1 MERLCLVTFKTMKA
15 MKRIFVLMAASLAAL
30 VLAASCSK
38 AEIEVNLEEDG
49 VGEILQGPTRTL
61 KFNVTI
67 GEAQTKTHLATE
79 PDQDGSYP
87 VLWDAQDEVKVI
99 WGEGESDHAT
109 GKITDAATGL
119 LEVEVPAEV
128 AVDYYYA
135 VYPAN
140 TAYALDAETG
150 KLTIS
155 MPETT
160 GTFKTANM
168 MVARCASDDRVF
180 GFRHA
185 VGIVR
190 VQMGDNSFAENGT
203 ISRFGLY
210 SGTRSYVTGKVQCT
224 FGENDEFSA
233 EKIDE
238 TGYRYSRANNLT
250 PGQEVYLAVWPD
262 YTFEEGFIAYYFNEQ
277 RSAYYEGDV
286 TVARG
291 QILNLGNIQ
300 DRMRTDYFIKPN
312 GTGDGS
318 SWENAAGEDFIR
330 AFFAKKEDS
339 GRAYAHC
346 QKCENTNFY
355 FAAGTY
361 ILGTADAPKLD
372 LYWGNAPKSGLV
384 PIKFYGGCAAT
395 EGTDKTRNPETY
407 QTIFSGNSEYGILS
421 VRNKADLTLDGIT
434 LRDAV
439 ITSELHAK
447 DGSYG
452 AALYVS
458 MDITVTNKSEEFFP
472 VVRVNNCKFVNNK
485 EESSLNT
492 NYGCGSAINLATG
505 KVYVDNTLFSGNVSY
520 NRGMIHAASTGVQAG
535 TCLFMNNCRFTG
547 NSLAADQYG
556 IVIRSLNVNTKV
568 ALNGC
573 SFGKNSP
580 NSKGDAPVC
589 ISSPCVFVNNTV
601 IEDASN
607 PYKSNVG
614 IYRMASITDVEAVL
628 ANNLIMDE
636 NNEEDSFYWAA
647 GTNGDKFQFKS
658 LSNLCGPQRNM
669 EFGCVMT
676 DLSDDSTGSKTTK
689 TDAKTTGLNGLL
701 WSEELNYW
709 TWDGNVTDFTYA
721 TAAQMVAATKANT
734 LIGDSFHDW
743 LVEIGAIV
751 NGQFTDCRGYLRA
764 TDKMCPGAY
773 DPFATSSV
781 SVE

>member
-1 MERLCLVTFKTMKA
+1 MKKTFRFMA
-15 MKRIFVLMAASLAAL
+15 VLATVAAAL
-30 VLAASCSK
+30 ASCAK
-38 AEIEVNLEEDG
+38 AEMDAPANEDAA
-49 VGEILQGPTRTL
+49 GENVYQGPTKLLT
-61 KFNVTI
+61 F
-67 GEAQTKTHLATE
+67 EAQTGTPQTRTSLGDVVTDGDGKKT
-79 PDQDGSYP
+79 QP
-87 VLWDAQDEVKVI
+87 VLWEADDEIKILYVVDGTEYSVKVTPKSVN
-99 WGEGESDHAT
+99 GSTAVFEA
-109 GKITDAATGL
+109 
-119 LEVEVPAEV
+119 EVPETG
-128 AVDYYYA
+128 VDTYYA
-135 VYPAN
+135 VYPSSTAAVVDAAAGTVQVTIPDATTSFKKAN
-140 TAYALDAETG
+140 
-150 KLTIS
+150 I
-155 MPETT
+155 
-160 GTFKTANM
+160 
-168 MVARCASDDRVF
+168 MVAKSTSADRTF
-180 GFRHA
+180 DFKHA
-185 VGIVR
+185 VSIIR
-190 VQMGDNSFAENGT
+190 FQMGDNSFKQSGK
-203 ISRFGLY
+203 IDRLSLY
-210 SGTRSYVTGKVQCT
+210 SGVRGYVLGDVLCS
-224 FGENDEFSA
+224 FGEDGEFTATSVEKNTSRYATAEDLSA
-233 EKIDE
+233 
-238 TGYRYSRANNLT
+238 N
-250 PGQEVYLAVWPD
+250 EVAYVAVWPG

-277 RSAYYEGDV
+277 RSAYYEKDL
-286 TVARG
+286 TVGRG
-291 QILNLGNIQ
+291 EILDLGNIQ
-300 DRMRTDYFIKPN
+300 NRMRTDYFIKPN

-395 EGTDKTRNPETY
+395 EGTDKTRDPETY
-407 QTIFSGNSEYGILS
+407 QTIFSGDSNYGILS

-439 ITSELHAK
+439 ITAELQQK
-447 DGSYG
+447 DGFYG
-452 AALYVS
+452 AALYIG
-458 MDITVTNKSEEFFP
+458 MDTSVTNKGENFFP
-472 VVRVNNCKFVNNK
+472 RVRINNCRFINNC
-485 EESSLNT
+485 EVT
-492 NYGCGSAINLATG
+492 NSTLSNDYASGSAINLATG

-520 NRGMIHAASTGVQAG
+520 NRGMIHAASAGVQAG
-535 TCLFMNNCRFTG
+535 TCLFMNNCRFTC

-614 IYRMASITDVEAVL
+614 IYRMASITAVEAVL

-636 NNEEDSFYWAA
+636 NNVEDSFYWAA
-647 GTNGDKFQFKS
+647 GTDGDKFQFKS

-669 EFGCVMT
+669 AFGCVMT
-676 DLSDDSTGSKTTK
+676 DLSDGSTGSKTTK
-689 TDAKTTGLNGLL
+689 TDARTTGLNGLL
-701 WSEELNYW
+701 WSEDLNYW

-751 NGQFTDCRGYLRA
+751 DGQFTDCRGYLRA
-764 TDKMCPGAY
+764 ADKMCPGAY
-773 DPFATSSV
+773 DPFATAA
-781 SVE
+781 E

>member
-1 MERLCLVTFKTMKA
+1 MKKTFRFMA
-15 MKRIFVLMAASLAAL
+15 VLATVAAAL
-30 VLAASCSK
+30 VSCSK
-38 AEIEVNLEEDG
+38 AELDAPANEDAA
-49 VGEILQGPTRTL
+49 GENVYQGPTKLLT
-61 KFNVTI
+61 F
-67 GEAQTKTHLATE
+67 EAQTGTPQTRTSLGDVVTDGAGKKT
-79 PDQDGSYP
+79 QP
-87 VLWDAQDEVKVI
+87 VLWEADDEIKILYVMDGTEYSVKVTPKSVN
-99 WGEGESDHAT
+99 GSTAVFEA
-109 GKITDAATGL
+109 
-119 LEVEVPAEV
+119 EVPETG
-128 AVDYYYA
+128 VDTYYA
-135 VYPAN
+135 VYPSSTAAVVDASAGTVQVTIPDATTSFKKAN
-140 TAYALDAETG
+140 
-150 KLTIS
+150 I
-155 MPETT
+155 
-160 GTFKTANM
+160 
-168 MVARCASDDRVF
+168 MVAKATSADRTF
-180 GFRHA
+180 DFKHA
-185 VGIVR
+185 VSIIR
-190 VQMGDNSFAENGT
+190 FQMGDNSFKQSGE
-203 ISRFGLY
+203 IDRLSLY
-210 SGTRSYVTGKVQCT
+210 SGVRGYVLGDVLCS
-224 FGENDEFSA
+224 FGEDGEFTATSVEKNTSRYATAEDLSA
-233 EKIDE
+233 
-238 TGYRYSRANNLT
+238 N
-250 PGQEVYLAVWPD
+250 EVAYVAVWPG
-262 YTFEEGFIAYYFNEQ
+262 YTFKEGFIAYYFNEQ
-277 RSAYYEGDV
+277 RSAYYEKDL
-286 TVARG
+286 TVGRG
-291 QILNLGNIQ
+291 EILDLGNIQ

-312 GTGDGS
+312 GIGDGS

-407 QTIFSGNSEYGILS
+407 QTIFSGDSNYGILS

-439 ITSELHAK
+439 ITADLQKK
-447 DGSYG
+447 DGFYG
-452 AALYVS
+452 AALYIGMDTSVS
-458 MDITVTNKSEEFFP
+458 NKGENFFP
-472 VVRVNNCKFVNNK
+472 RVRINNCKFINNC
-485 EESSLNT
+485 EVT
-492 NYGCGSAINLATG
+492 NSTLSNDYASGSAINLATG

-520 NRGMIHAASTGVQAG
+520 NRGMIHAASAGVQAG

-636 NNEEDSFYWAA
+636 SDTEDSFYWAK

-658 LSNLCGPQRNM
+658 LSNLCGPQNSM
-669 EFGCVMT
+669 TFGCVMT
-676 DLSDDSTGSKTTK
+676 DLSDGSTGSKTTK
-689 TDAKTTGLNGLL
+689 TGAKTIDLKLS

-709 TWDGNVTDFTYA
+709 TWDGYVTDFTYA
-721 TAAQMVAATKANT
+721 TATQMVAATKANT
-734 LIGDSFHDW
+734 LIGNSFHDW

-764 TDKMCPGAY
+764 ADKMCPGAY
-773 DPFATSSV
+773 DPFATAQNK
-781 SVE
+781 

>member
-1 MERLCLVTFKTMKA
+1 
-15 MKRIFVLMAASLAAL
+15 MAASLAAL

-38 AEIEVNLEEDG
+38 AEIEVNPEEDG

-119 LEVEVPAEV
+119 LEVEVPADV

-140 TAYALDAETG
+140 TTYALEAETG

-155 MPETT
+155 MPERT
-160 GTFKTANM
+160 GTFKTANL

-190 VQMGDNSFAENGT
+190 VQMGDNSFAKNGT

-233 EKIDE
+233 KKIDDD
-238 TGYRYSRANNLT
+238 TGYKYSRANNLT

-318 SWENAAGEDFIR
+318 SWENAAGEAFIR
-330 AFFAKKEDS
+330 SFFAKKEDS

-361 ILGTADAPKLD
+361 YLGTADAPKLD

-407 QTIFSGNSEYGILS
+407 KTIFSGNSEYGILS

-458 MDITVTNKSEEFFP
+458 MDMDVDNNTEGYFP
-472 VVRVNNCKFVNNK
+472 VVRLNKCKFINNQ
-485 EESSLNT
+485 EDVASSLSND
-492 NYGCGSAINLATG
+492 YAGGSALNLYTG
-505 KVYVDNTLFSGNVSY
+505 KLYVNSCEFIGNVSY
-520 NRGMIHAASTGVQAG
+520 NRGPIRVGQKAAAG
-535 TCLFMNNCRFTG
+535 SCLFMNSCVFTG
-547 NSLAADQYG
+547 NYAKSGYGRLVWAAVKTCKFGMNNCMAYLNDSSESSSSAVGVFALNSPYVLINNTLVESTVNDG
-556 IVIRSLNVNTKV
+556 SDHGVIRTYVSNSNAYSGTIGVFGNNIVVETSSISGKVRRSIYTNVSSGYDLTTISFGNNVNTKTTF
-568 ALNGC
+568 
-573 SFGKNSP
+573 SSNST
-580 NSKGDAPVC
+580 NKTSDTDKTQTYLSELYESDDCYYWTAADDTYSYAKSSDMLKASKGND
-589 ISSPCVFVNNTV
+589 
-601 IEDASN
+601 
-607 PYKSNVG
+607 
-614 IYRMASITDVEAVL
+614 
-628 ANNLIMDE
+628 
-636 NNEEDSFYWAA
+636 
-647 GTNGDKFQFKS
+647 
-658 LSNLCGPQRNM
+658 
-669 EFGCVMT
+669 
-676 DLSDDSTGSKTTK
+676 
-689 TDAKTTGLNGLL
+689 
-701 WSEELNYW
+701 
-709 TWDGNVTDFTYA
+709 
-721 TAAQMVAATKANT
+721 
-734 LIGDSFHDW
+734 LIGDDFYDW

-751 NGQFTDCRGYLRA
+751 NGQFTDCRGFLRVA
-764 TDKMCPGAY
+764 DKMCPGAY

>member
-1 MERLCLVTFKTMKA
+1 
-15 MKRIFVLMAASLAAL
+15 MAASLAAL

-38 AEIEVNLEEDG
+38 AEIEVNPEEDG

-119 LEVEVPAEV
+119 LEVEVPADV

-140 TAYALDAETG
+140 TAYVLDAKTG

-190 VQMGDNSFAENGT
+190 VQMGDNSFAKDGT
-203 ISRFGLY
+203 INRFGLY
-210 SGTRSYVTGKVQCT
+210 SGTRSFVTGKVQCT

-233 EKIDE
+233 EKIDD
-238 TGYRYSRANNLT
+238 TGYKYSRANYLT

-277 RSAYYEGDV
+277 RSAYYESNV

-300 DRMRTDYFIKPN
+300 DRMRTDFFIKPN

-346 QKCENTNFY
+346 QKCENTNFW

-458 MDITVTNKSEEFFP
+458 MDMDVDNNTEGYFP
-472 VVRVNNCKFVNNK
+472 VVRLNKCKFINNQ
-485 EESSLNT
+485 EDVASSLSND
-492 NYGCGSAINLATG
+492 YAGGSALNLYTG
-505 KVYVDNTLFSGNVSY
+505 KLYVNSCEFIGNVSY
-520 NRGMIHAASTGVQAG
+520 NRGPIRVGQKAAAG
-535 TCLFMNNCRFTG
+535 SCLFMNSCVFTG
-547 NSLAADQYG
+547 NYAKSGFGRLVWAAVKTCKFGMNNCMVYSNDFETTPSTSTGVFALNSPYVLVNNTFVETTKNASSDHG
-556 IVIRSLNVNTKV
+556 IVRTYVEAIDAYSGTIGVLGNNIIVETSSTSDVKRRSVYTNVSTGYKLTTISYGNNVNTKTTY
-568 ALNGC
+568 
-573 SFGKNSP
+573 STNS
-580 NSKGDAPVC
+580 
-589 ISSPCVFVNNTV
+589 THT
-601 IEDASN
+601 
-607 PYKSNVG
+607 KSDKDKTG
-614 IYRMASITDVEAVL
+614 VL
-628 ANNLIMDE
+628 L
-636 NNEEDSFYWAA
+636 
-647 GTNGDKFQFKS
+647 
-658 LSNLCGPQRNM
+658 
-669 EFGCVMT
+669 T
-676 DLSDDSTGSKTTK
+676 DLSK
-689 TDAKTTGLNGLL
+689 NG
-701 WSEELNYW
+701 NYYYW
-709 TWDGNVTDFTYA
+709 TAGEDETYA
-721 TAAQMVAATKANT
+721 YAVPSNMVAATKANT

-764 TDKMCPGAY
+764 ADKMCPGAY